1 MSEEEAMSDI
11 DDDIPPDARPKQDE
25 LGFSLDRAF
34 DAVVGLRSEI
44 PEDAFTAE
52 PLGTERFG
60 SGTVIDRNGL
70 VLTIGYLV
78 TEASRVWLTTAR
90 GQVAPAHVVAF
101 DQVTGFGLVQAL
113 ARLDAEPLAI
123 ASSKGAQVGSPVVV
137 AGAGGSSQTLMA
149 RLAAKREFA
158 GYWEY
163 LLDEALFTIPAHPR
177 WSGAAM
183 LDETGKLLGVG
194 SLLVQT
200 TAASG
205 ATQAGNMFVPADL
218 LPPIL
223 DDLLRFGRVD
233 RTPRPWLGFY
243 PTETEEGVAIAATAE
258 QGPAAKSGI
267 DAGDVIVAVAGAEIE
282 DLADL
287 YRKMWKLGPAGT
299 AVPLTLLRDGRP
311 REVTVVSADRDTFLK
326 RPALH

>member
-1 MSEEEAMSDI
+1 MSDI
-11 DDDIPPDARPKQDE
+11 EDVDIPEDARPQQQDVGFE
-25 LGFSLDRAF
+25 LAPALS
-34 DAVVGLRSEI
+34 AVVSLRAEI

-60 SGTVIDRNGL
+60 SGVVIDDNGL

-78 TEASRVWLTTAR
+78 TEAERVWLTTNG
-90 GQVAPAHVVAF
+90 GQAAPAHVVAY

-113 ARLDAEPLAI
+113 ARLDVGSLAI
-123 ASSKGAQVGSPVVV
+123 ASAKGVQVGSRMIV
-137 AGAGGSSQTLMA
+137 AGAGGLGQALVT

-177 WSGAAM
+177 WSGTAM
-183 LDETGKLLGVG
+183 LDETGKLVGIG

-205 ATQAGNMFVPADL
+205 ATQAGNMFVPAEL
-218 LPPIL
+218 LPPIQ
-223 DDLLRFGRVD
+223 DDLLRFGKVR
-233 RTPRPWLGFY
+233 REPRPWLGFY
-243 PTETEEGVAIAATAE
+243 PTETEEGVAIAATAAK
-258 QGPAAKSGI
+258 GPAAQSGI
-267 DAGDVIVAVAGAEIE
+267 DAGDVVVAVAGAEVE

-287 YRKMWKLGPAGT
+287 YRKVWKLGPAGT
-299 AVPLTLLRDGRP
+299 AVPLTVMRDGRP
-311 REVTVVSADRDTFLK
+311 REVTVVSADRDSFLK
-326 RPALH
+326 RPPLH